1 MFPDPEAFN
10 PLRWLEP
17 SYPTYQEPLT
27 QYPTILNCTQFGYGR
42 RLCQGQTVADE
53 DLLIGIG
60 SIAWLFDISELPEDQ
75 VASSIGTNKNVI
87 ISAEELNAGVKPEK
101 GRPTMEQVILS
112 TYAYPGSWPEDRH
125 DAKGRS
131 VLQANAS
138 QSKDYEDEDYDEK
151 APKFPKHDSKT
162 IDPTLD
168 YTTLLIAK
176 PVPFKF
182 SLRVRDKHR
191 AEIARSMFQE
201 GIEKGDYKDNRE
213 YWGADQ
219 GKGQPLGWGK
229 V

>member
-17 SYPTYQEPLT
+17 AYPTFQEPLT

-60 SIAWLFDISELPEDQ
+60 SIAWLFDISKLPEDK
-75 VASSIGTNKNVI
+75 VASSMDVNRKGA
-87 ISAEELNAGVKPEK
+87 ISPQELNIGPRSQN
-101 GRPTMEQVILS
+101 GRPSMEQVILS
-112 TYAYPGSWPEDRH
+112 TYAYPGSRPEDEHNKKRTCTSRPEGATLGGS
-125 DAKGRS
+125 D
-131 VLQANAS
+131 N
-138 QSKDYEDEDYDEK
+138 DEK
-151 APKFPKHDSKT
+151 AQKFSKHDPKT

-168 YTTLLIAK
+168 FTTLLIAK

-182 SLRVRDKHR
+182 SLTVRNRLR
-191 AEIARSMFQE
+191 AEKVQRLFQE
-201 GIEKGDYKDNRE
+201 GIKMGDYKDDRE
-213 YWGADQ
+213 FWGADQ